1 MKPNQFGF
9 SQKGRYEQTWRRL
22 EQIAIVGFWKL
33 ILTIFYNSFLLF
45 VSFDYD
51 AVDCKTI
58 HIFSNIQ
65 VRASSQ
71 TKGLEQG
78 WKQRARLGTWAT
90 STQFLEKNRL
100 SCSLIMLWIIN
111 KEFFGNIKFHGAQIS
126 VIWNINTLNWT
137 AMTHPLQWSGHRHLV
152 VMTMLSWKHC
162 SHKPMFH
169 CILVEVLL
177 LTTKI
182 LLAASMTPF
191 QSAPF
196 TVTVPKWMSSFCSNN
211 VRLSTVTYYININ
224 EIPGELSLENIY
236 LHMWK

>member
-1 MKPNQFGF
+1 M
-9 SQKGRYEQTWRRL
+9 
-22 EQIAIVGFWKL
+22 
-33 ILTIFYNSFLLF
+33 F
-45 VSFDYD
+45 VSFGYD

-71 TKGLEQG
+71 TKGLERG
-78 WKQRARLGTWAT
+78 WKQRARLETWAT

-126 VIWNINTLNWT
+126 IIWNINKLNWT

-152 VMTMLSWKHC
+152 VITMLSWKHC

-196 TVTVPKWMSSFCSNN
+196 TITVPKWMSSFCSNN
-211 VRLSTVTYYININ
+211 VRLSTVTYHININ